1 MKNSYFTG
9 KIYKDTIS
17 IYLKELKEKK
27 DNLNKI
33 NLYPVPDGDTGNN
46 LLATVESA
54 YENLINIDSD
64 KLDDISKAIF
74 LGARS
79 GSTGNS
85 GAIISEY
92 FRGLSETFEGHD
104 KAELNLLSKAF
115 KTAYESSY
123 NSLMNPK
130 EGTILTVAREIAEKA
145 EVSDKTTLD
154 EFINDLFFESKKSL
168 LKTKDILSVLKNKDA
183 FDAGAWGLY
192 LFFSSLAKAIGLDV
206 NDDITIDLEKNYFV
220 YDDSFDFE
228 NPYDMEF
235 KVAAQ
240 EKKIEPTL
248 RASLSTLGDEL
259 ITRDSS
265 SGIYVH
271 IHTSNP
277 LRVIEEVYKISKI
290 ENIIIRD
297 MQSQYA
303 DYSQDEMKSRKYH
316 ILAFG
321 SSPGL
326 IAMYAMS
333 GADAAMDKELTNK
346 KKNIINEYINSN
358 TLILSTEKIQLNS
371 PSSIYILNEVQILSV
386 LISMYSEDLPSK
398 SEIERLS
405 SYTNY
410 ARLNHTEDVCHLI
423 INEQIVKEVSTND
436 VKDYLDLAM
445 EAIEKLNPQK
455 GDSLTIYYGY
465 DLTKDEINI
474 LLKRINDKYPDIDNI
489 YTIFS
494 GSENPIIV
502 TIE

>member
-1 MKNSYFTG
+1 
-9 KIYKDTIS
+9 
-17 IYLKELKEKK
+17 
-27 DNLNKI
+27 
-33 NLYPVPDGDTGNN
+33 
-46 LLATVESA
+46 
-54 YENLINIDSD
+54 
-64 KLDDISKAIF
+64 
-74 LGARS
+74 
-79 GSTGNS
+79 
-85 GAIISEY
+85 
-92 FRGLSETFEGHD
+92 
-104 KAELNLLSKAF
+104 
-115 KTAYESSY
+115 
-123 NSLMNPK
+123 
-130 EGTILTVAREIAEKA
+130 
-145 EVSDKTTLD
+145 DKTTLD

-240 EKKIEPTL
+240 KKKIEPTL

-321 SSPGL
+321 S
-326 IAMYAMS
+326 
-333 GADAAMDKELTNK
+333 
-346 KKNIINEYINSN
+346 
-358 TLILSTEKIQLNS
+358 
-371 PSSIYILNEVQILSV
+371 
-386 LISMYSEDLPSK
+386 
-398 SEIERLS
+398 R
-405 SYTNY
+405 
-410 ARLNHTEDVCHLI
+410 
-423 INEQIVKEVSTND
+423 
-436 VKDYLDLAM
+436 
-445 EAIEKLNPQK
+445 
-455 GDSLTIYYGY
+455 
-465 DLTKDEINI
+465 
-474 LLKRINDKYPDIDNI
+474 
-489 YTIFS
+489 
-494 GSENPIIV
+494 
-502 TIE
+502 